1 MYNKGRGWANSLSRL
16 AGLVYCTM
24 SASVCSQCGGTK
36 IEYDATRGD
45 AVCTDCGIVLEQSII
60 VSEVTFQEQSS
71 GSSALVGQFVSSE
84 G

>member
-1 MYNKGRGWANSLSRL
+1 
-16 AGLVYCTM
+16 M
-24 SASVCSQCGGTK
+24 SVSVCSQCGGTK

-45 AVCTDCGIVLEQSII
+45 AVCTDCGIVLEESII

-84 G
+84 GWCKMWLMHVQTRTNFCVKVFQT